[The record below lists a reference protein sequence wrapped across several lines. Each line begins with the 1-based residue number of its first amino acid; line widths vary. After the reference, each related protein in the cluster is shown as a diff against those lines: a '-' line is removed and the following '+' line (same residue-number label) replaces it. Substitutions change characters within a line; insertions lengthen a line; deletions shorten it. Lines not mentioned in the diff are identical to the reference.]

1 MHKCS
6 VLKLAYHYLSK
17 SSKKTPN
24 QVDAERELLGKT
36 IKVAF
41 FLANI
46 YLCAQKMQSDVVV
59 HFSRICNMKILG
71 CQIQSSFKG

>member
-1 MHKCS
+1 MHKYS

-17 SSKKTPN
+17 RSKKIPN

-36 IKVAF
+36 IKVALF
-41 FLANI
+41 PADV
-46 YLCAQKMQSDVVV
+46 YLCALKMQSDVVL